1 MKRSS
6 YLALGARL
14 LILLIGLSVITAC
27 DSNNA
32 DRDCDCSPELDGV
45 QESGLRLT
53 LENAWDEDPG
63 KVSVLFKVETSEGEP
78 VPDLTGDMFQI
89 FEDEIAVSS
98 RESDQRIVA
107 KPEQFVAHIVLLM
120 DLSGSIMTE
129 SLSDLKDAAS
139 QFVSTVMPGRGTDA
153 YGEIQM
159 SILWFDGERNIH
171 RLTEPQEDGDVLVA
185 AIRRID
191 SSISR
196 DRSTN
201 LYGGVIQGLDEVETL
216 IHRERNKVAVG
227 TLVIFTD
234 GTDQASWKTEEDAL
248 NAVSQ
253 TDPDAVSIY
262 TVGLEGEVDENVLRQ
277 LGRDQFLLAAN
288 VEQLVPTFE
297 AIANDIREDVNSH
310 YLLEYC
316 SPSRNGDHSLRLTLN
331 QGDRSGSIM
340 TCFCADGF
348 SGECNLSSR
357 FLTAHSSALNVQN

>member
-1 MKRSS
+1 MKASFLVRQS
-6 YLALGARL
+6 ARL
-14 LILLIGLSVITAC
+14 LLAIAFLAVATAC

-32 DRDCDCSPELDGV
+32 DRDCDCSPDLNGV

-78 VPDLTGDMFQI
+78 VPDLTGDLFQI

-120 DLSGSIMTE
+120 DLSGSILTE
-129 SLSDLKDAAS
+129 SLDDLKDAAT
-139 QFVSTVMPGRGTDA
+139 QFITTAMPARGSA
-153 YGEIQM
+153 EYGEIQM

-171 RLTEPQEDGDVLVA
+171 RLTEAQADRNVLTA
-185 AIRRID
+185 AIRQID
-191 SSISR
+191 PSISR

-201 LYGGVIQGLDEVETL
+201 LYGGVIQGLTEVENL
-216 IHRERNKVAVG
+216 IRTERNKVAVG

-234 GTDQASWKTEEDAL
+234 GTDQASWKTEEEALDAV
-248 NAVSQ
+248 AK
-253 TDPDAVSIY
+253 TDPEKVSIY
-262 TVGLEGEVDENVLRQ
+262 TVGLEGEVDENVLHQ
-277 LGRDQFLLAAN
+277 LGRDQFLLADN
-288 VEQLVPTFE
+288 VSELVPTFE

-316 SPSRNGDHSLRLTLN
+316 SPSRNGDHSLRLTLS
-331 QGDRSGSIM
+331 QGDRSGSIL

-348 SGECNLSSR
+348 SGECNLSSTR
-357 FLTAHSSALNVQN
+357 FIAAHKNAE

>member
-1 MKRSS
+1 MKASFLARNSVRFL
-6 YLALGARL
+6 LALACL
-14 LILLIGLSVITAC
+14 AVVTAC

-78 VPDLTGDMFQI
+78 VSGLTGDLFQI
-89 FEDEIAVSS
+89 YEDGVEVSS
-98 RESDQRIVA
+98 RESDQRIVG

-129 SLSDLKDAAS
+129 SLDDLKDAAM
-139 QFVSTVMPGRGTDA
+139 QFVSTAMPGRGTPE
-153 YGEIQM
+153 YGEVQM

-171 RLTEPQEDGDVLVA
+171 RLTEPQADRNVLVA
-185 AIRRID
+185 AIRQINPT
-191 SSISR
+191 ISQ

-201 LYGGVIQGLDEVETL
+201 LYGGVIQGLNEVEKL
-216 IHRERNKVAVG
+216 ISSEKNKVAVG

-234 GTDQASWKTEEDAL
+234 GTDQASWKTEEEALDAVAKT
-248 NAVSQ
+248 N
-253 TDPDAVSIY
+253 PDQVSIY
-262 TVGLEGEVDENVLRQ
+262 TVGLEGEVDQNVLQQ
-277 LGRDQFLLAAN
+277 LGRDQFLLADN
-288 VEQLVPTFE
+288 VEELVPTFE

-316 SPSRNGDHSLRLTLN
+316 SPSRNGDHSLRLTLA

-348 SGECNLSSR
+348 SGECNLSSSR
-357 FLTAHSSALNVQN
+357 FLTAHKAAE